1 MCILYNNMVG
11 PRQLYLPSISYSLS
25 EMLCLNKHN
34 GEYNYGFSKKNS
46 IVIHVM
52 THRNYRRNIEGF
64 TDCHAD
70 FNDILKIRN
79 LRIPTSKSDI
89 LRSC

>member
-1 MCILYNNMVG
+1 MVG

-34 GEYNYGFSKKNS
+34 GEYNYGFSIKNS

-52 THRNYRRNIEGF
+52 THRDYRRNIKGF
-64 TDCHAD
+64 TDCASCRFKLH
-70 FNDILKIRN
+70 LKKQ
-79 LRIPTSKSDI
+79 KSDDI
-89 LRSC
+89 DE